1 MFCVN
6 TLYKRKK
13 IIIISSIFI
22 GQIILFSLLFS
33 FQAVNNFIINYI
45 NFPISKL
52 ISNISNVVILPFG
65 EFFYAFIGIIFLTFL
80 TLILKSIFINR
91 KNLIKRIYQFLVF
104 LNVIYFIYML
114 SWGVMYKKETLS
126 FDKSKLVI
134 ETKVLKE
141 IYCSDLEKAIEVR
154 KLISENDSMT
164 TVKFTSN
171 LDDYNKEFLK
181 LQYQLK
187 NEKWLKNYHFLK
199 NPHYKLSFIS
209 SIQNHLGI
217 LGYYNPF
224 TVEAN
229 LNKFNTDLK
238 QPSTLFHEYG
248 HQMGFASE
256 SEANFLAYYLG
267 TYSQNP
273 DVRYSIYYKSI
284 FSLLRAIYRS
294 DPYFV
299 KMELD
304 NMYPQITIDRKA
316 EINHYSKYDGKS
328 SEVFSEL
335 NNQFL
340 KANNDEGTISY
351 SNYIQLVYYL
361 YQTKKAKPN

>member
-1 MFCVN
+1 MFQTN
-6 TLYKRKK
+6 TLSKRNK
-13 IIIISSIFI
+13 IIIITLILI
-22 GQIILFSLLFS
+22 GQFILFTLLFS
-33 FQAVNNFIINYI
+33 FQTVNNFIINYI
-45 NFPISKL
+45 NYPISKL
-52 ISNISNVVILPFG
+52 ISNISNVVNLPFG
-65 EFFYAFIGIIFLTFL
+65 EFFYLFIIIFFLTFL
-80 TLILKSIFINR
+80 TLIFKSIFR
-91 KNLIKRIYQFLVF
+91 SKEKLYKRIYQFIVF
-104 LNVIYFIYML
+104 LNIIYFIYML
-114 SWGVMYKKETLS
+114 AWGVMYKKETLT
-126 FDKSKLVI
+126 FDKNQLII
-134 ETKVLKE
+134 ETKVLKK
-141 IYCSDLEKAIEVR
+141 IYCSDLEKAIEAR
-154 KLISENDSMT
+154 KLISKNDSMT

-171 LDDYNKEFLK
+171 LNDYNEDFLK

-209 SIQNHLGI
+209 SLQNHIGI

-224 TVEAN
+224 TVESN

-273 DVRYSIYYKSI
+273 EVRYSIYYKSI
-284 FSLLRAIYRS
+284 FSLLRAIYKS

-351 SNYIQLVYYL
+351 NNYIKLVYYL

>member
-1 MFCVN
+1 MFQTN
-6 TLYKRKK
+6 TLSKRNK
-13 IIIISSIFI
+13 IIIITLILI
-22 GQIILFSLLFS
+22 GQFILFKLLFS
-33 FQAVNNFIINYI
+33 FQTVNNFIINYI

-52 ISNISNVVILPFG
+52 ISSISNVVILPFG
-65 EFFYAFIGIIFLTFL
+65 EFFYAFIAIVFLTFL
-80 TLILKSIFINR
+80 TLILKNIFTNR
-91 KNLIKRIYQFLVF
+91 KNLIKISCQFLIF
-104 LNVIYFIYML
+104 LNIIYFIYML
-114 SWGVMYKKETLS
+114 SWGIMYKKETLN
-126 FDKSKLVI
+126 FDKSKLII
-134 ETKVLKE
+134 ETKILKE
-141 IYCSDLEKAIEVR
+141 IYCSDLEKAIEAR

-171 LDDYNKEFLK
+171 LDDYNEDFLK

-199 NPHYKLSFIS
+199 KPHYKLSFIS
-209 SIQNHLGI
+209 SLQNHLGI

-224 TVEAN
+224 TSESN

-267 TYSQNP
+267 TYSHNP
-273 DVRYSIYYKSI
+273 EVRYSIYYKSI
-284 FSLLRAIYRS
+284 FSLLRAIYKS

-299 KMELD
+299 KMELN
-304 NMYPQITIDRKA
+304 NMFPQITTDRKA
-316 EINHYSKYDGKS
+316 EINHYEKYDGKS
-328 SEVFSEL
+328 SDIFSEL

-351 SNYIQLVYYL
+351 NNYIKLVYYL
-361 YQTKKAKPN
+361 YLTKKAKPN